1 MFSPHRTP
9 VSFRAWDG
17 WCFSNEHLFNIW
29 FSPPFAACCSR
40 DHYSNPA
47 MNTEL
52 FVCKLFFSQC
62 SLLNTSVLHKCNFAS
77 LRWGGRKEKQ
87 IVRQKKP
94 FHWSEGILLQM
105 HTLQSKCT
113 NKFKH
118 LAVYLMKRWGTACSR
133 VHVLAAEGLHA
144 AAVLASEQGCAAPAL
159 PAAR

>member
-1 MFSPHRTP
+1 MAGAFLMS
-9 VSFRAWDG
+9 
-17 WCFSNEHLFNIW
+17 I
-29 FSPPFAACCSR
+29 CSIFGFLLLLQ
-40 DHYSNPA
+40 HAVLGTIIQTLLWIQNYS
-47 MNTEL
+47 

-133 VHVLAAEGLHA
+133 VHMLAAEGLHA